1 MNARLRSGCL
11 ALALLLAGPRPA
23 ARAWG
28 AWAHEHIN
36 RGAVLSL
43 PEPLRTFFY
52 NHADFMTEESV
63 MPDVRKNLL
72 NDKAEFPRHSIF
84 LESYGP
90 DALRSLP
97 RTWTEAQQRFS
108 PETLAKNGTL
118 PWTIEDLTDK
128 LTEAFRR
135 RDKGMI
141 LFLAASLGHY
151 IGDAQVPLHTTSN
164 NNGQFTGQMDI
175 HPLFEGQLVEM
186 FGPGY
191 DLNAGPAPYFADLTG
206 TTWRMIAATHAAD
219 LYRHKQISKI
229 IITRPNVPCG
239 RSLGFFPGSLK
250 DKFAPWASPI
260 VEAIKER
267 MGSAA
272 FEIALKNEN
281 IEMVPFEVMRGR
293 SWKDA
298 FVILDEAQNTTPA
311 EIKTF
316 LTRVGEDCTVV
327 INGDVSQCDLPEA
340 SGLKTVLHL
349 IRSNDLPVPVIE
361 FTLADIVRSG
371 LCAMWVKAF
380 EAARI

>member
-1 MNARLRSGCL
+1 MGKHLNRNKRRSNPRQVETAQIIKFKGTKFPPEKFEHERVL
-11 ALALLLAGPRPA
+11 APIKALNP
-23 ARAWG
+23 
-28 AWAHEHIN
+28 
-36 RGAVLSL
+36 
-43 PEPLRTFFY
+43 TQ
-52 NHADFMTEESV
+52 ADY
-63 MPDVRKNLL
+63 L
-72 NDKAEFPRHSIF
+72 
-84 LESYGP
+84 
-90 DALRSLP
+90 DALRS
-97 RTWTEAQQRFS
+97 S
-108 PETLAKNGTL
+108 P
-118 PWTIEDLTDK
+118 
-128 LTEAFRR
+128 
-135 RDKGMI
+135 
-141 LFLAASLGHY
+141 
-151 IGDAQVPLHTTSN
+151 QVVVL
-164 NNGQFTGQMDI
+164 
-175 HPLFEGQLVEM
+175 
-186 FGPGY
+186 
-191 DLNAGPAPYFADLTG
+191 GPAGTG
-206 TTWRMIAATHAAD
+206 KTWIAATHAAD

-349 IRSNDLPVPVIE
+349 IRSNGLPVPVIE